1 MRSSQAIVAS
11 ARPSTSS
18 PLSLSVL
25 MSPFWQNAQRML
37 HEVKKIVPEP
47 WVPR

>member
-1 MRSSQAIVAS
+1 MAAS
-11 ARPSTSS
+11 VRASVTS

-47 WVPR
+47 ATPR